1 LPDQPENPLDPSP
14 EHEQK
19 VRERAYH
26 LWEADGR
33 PHGRDAEY
41 WERARELQAIA
52 DSTGAAELPNPMTEH
67 RIPSAEQPIEE
78 AEIQE
83 NLGEFPLGGLT
94 DQGDRVETPMT
105 RRKARNTPTMG
116 EHDVQDRATVPETPK
131 PAEAPAAKSP
141 AAAAAKPIA
150 ASAAKPA
157 PAPAAKRAAAPP
169 PPPPPAPAKRPAPP
183 RKKG

>member
-1 LPDQPENPLDPSP
+1 LSDHPENPLDPSP

-26 LWEADGR
+26 LWEADGC

-52 DSTGAAELPNPMTEH
+52 DSAGAAELPNPMIAHPE
-67 RIPSAEQPIEE
+67 PGPEQPIEE

-83 NLGEFPLGGLT
+83 NLGEFPMGGLT
-94 DQGDRVETPMT
+94 DQGDRVELPMT
-105 RRKARNTPTMG
+105 RRKARATPTMG
-116 EHDVQDRATVPETPK
+116 EHDVQDRATVPADAK
-131 PAEAPAAKSP
+131 PAAPP
-141 AAAAAKPIA
+141 ATP
-150 ASAAKPA
+150 AAKPA
-157 PAPAAKRAAAPP
+157 AKRVAPEP
-169 PPPPPAPAKRPAPP
+169 TPTKRPAPP